1 MMKTGG
7 EKLIFLIGF
16 VSIFVQSANAGSVVS
31 SIVSQ
36 TNISTPVVRSVFD
49 EDPLYPY
56 LEGLIEEHKQELART
71 DSNHFSYKSIQQ
83 DLENH
88 QKHLDRA
95 KYKNELL
102 KKYFTAK
109 RSGNAIE
116 KDRLD
121 RELGLYVAKLDERL
135 TGKPVPKDPRFSKME
150 VTSDPVIW
158 KRRIT
163 LVVSSLMLLCPLLFL
178 WRRQVQRGRWFL
190 IMHQIFIIK

>member
-1 MMKTGG
+1 MKTGG

-16 VSIFVQSANAGSVVS
+16 ISISIQSANAGSVVPT
-31 SIVSQ
+31 IGLQ
-36 TNISTPVVRSVFD
+36 TNVSTPAVRSVFD
-49 EDPLYPY
+49 DDPLYPY
-56 LEGLIEEHKQELART
+56 YEGLIEEHKQKLART

-102 KKYFTAK
+102 KKYLIAE

-178 WRRQVQRGRWFL
+178 WRRQVQRGR
-190 IMHQIFIIK
+190 

>member
-1 MMKTGG
+1 MIKTGG
-7 EKLIFLIGF
+7 KKLIFLIGF
-16 VSIFVQSANAGSVVS
+16 ISISIQRTNSGSVVS
-31 SIVSQ
+31 TIGLQ
-36 TNISTPVVRSVFD
+36 TNVSTPVIRSVFD
-49 EDPLYPY
+49 DDPLYPY
-56 LEGLIEEHKQELART
+56 YEGLIEEHKQKLART

-83 DLENH
+83 DLEDD
-88 QKHLDRA
+88 QKSLDKA

-102 KKYFTAK
+102 KKYLIAE

-150 VTSDPVIW
+150 VTSDPIIW
-158 KRRIT
+158 KRWIT

-178 WRRQVQRGRWFL
+178 WRRQVQRS
-190 IMHQIFIIK
+190 K

>member
-1 MMKTGG
+1 MKIRGK
-7 EKLIFLIGF
+7 KLIFLIGF
-16 VSIFVQSANAGSVVS
+16 ILISIQRTNAGSVVS
-31 SIVSQ
+31 IIGLQ
-36 TNISTPVVRSVFD
+36 TNVSTPVIRSVFD

-95 KYKNELL
+95 KNLNELL
-102 KKYFTAK
+102 KKYTNSK

-121 RELGLYVAKLDERL
+121 RELGSYVAKLDERL
-135 TGKPVPKDPRFSKME
+135 TGKPVPKDPRISKTE
-150 VTSDPVIW
+150 GTSDPIIW
-158 KRRIT
+158 KRWIT
-163 LVVSSLMLLCPLLFL
+163 LVVSSLMLLCPPLFL
-178 WRRQVQRGRWFL
+178 WRRQVQ
-190 IMHQIFIIK
+190 QSK

>member
-1 MMKTGG
+1 MEKTGR
-7 EKLIFLIGF
+7 KFIFLIGF
-16 VSIFVQSANAGSVVS
+16 ISIFIQSTNAGSVVS
-31 SIVSQ
+31 TIGLQ
-36 TNISTPVVRSVFD
+36 TNVSAPVIRSVFD

-95 KYKNELL
+95 KNLNELL
-102 KKYFTAK
+102 KKYTNSK
-109 RSGNAIE
+109 RSGSAIE

-135 TGKPVPKDPRFSKME
+135 TGKLVPKDPRISKME
-150 VTSDPVIW
+150 GTPDPVIW

-163 LVVSSLMLLCPLLFL
+163 LGVIALMLLCPPLFL
-178 WRRQVQRGRWFL
+178 WRRQVQRGR
-190 IMHQIFIIK
+190 

>member
-7 EKLIFLIGF
+7 KKLIFLIGF
-16 VSIFVQSANAGSVVS
+16 ISISIQRTNSGSVVS
-31 SIVSQ
+31 TIGLQ
-36 TNISTPVVRSVFD
+36 TNVSTPVIRSVFD
-49 EDPLYPY
+49 DDPLYPY
-56 LEGLIEEHKQELART
+56 YEGLIEEHKQKLART

-83 DLENH
+83 DLEDD
-88 QKHLDRA
+88 QKSLDKA

-102 KKYFTAK
+102 KKYLIAE

-163 LVVSSLMLLCPLLFL
+163 LGVIALMLLCPPLFL
-178 WRRQVQRGRWFL
+178 WRRQVQRGR
-190 IMHQIFIIK
+190 